1 MTEKTIYI
9 ADDGKEFEDKVD
21 CRLYE
26 RKYRVNPMFDSG
38 AIVMW
43 NRDKKRTTETDE
55 AFYVSVRSLPAARAL
70 KDIFDE
76 DGYDCPCYNFWSGE
90 LETGKFYYDENYG
103 KWHNLDELKFR
114 YNSLCEIFAS

>member
-9 ADDGKEFEDKVD
+9 ADDGKEFFDEEN
-21 CRLYE
+21 CRFYE
-26 RKYRVNPMFDSG
+26 RECLINPLFDSG

-43 NRDKKRTTETDE
+43 DRDKKRTTETDE

-76 DGYDCPCYNFWSGE
+76 DGWECPCYNSWAGE
-90 LETGKFYYDENYG
+90 LETGKFYYDEDYD
-103 KWHNLDELKFR
+103 KWHNLDELKFK
-114 YNSLCEIFAS
+114 YNSLCELFAG